1 MRAANHVTGRIGAV
15 DTGAPPR
22 STPQLIG
29 RDTVVQQLIDCATA
43 LTGPAVW
50 LVRGEIGIGR
60 SAVLAALA
68 ERVRA
73 TGVTVH
79 EVACLPRDH
88 HTAYLLAHR
97 LVTAL
102 SPTAA
107 LRAVT
112 AEPSAPGTSS
122 PAAAR
127 RPDGQPR
134 TDQSHP
140 TDPSQPSHA
149 GQPGPAHHPS
159 HPAHASQPGPDDP
172 GRLLTRQLT
181 RALRTRTRTV
191 VLVDDAQFADPE
203 TVDLVRVLAPLLAL
217 SAVRLVLG
225 VSPVRPPG
233 SAPRAPR
240 GPSWPFPDDLAGDP
254 VWLPP
259 LTRQEVA
266 RLVTHRLRAVPDRDL
281 VAELYRLSAGNPG
294 ALAAV
299 LGPAGEPTI
308 GTLIGH
314 AQLRPGA
321 APPVLP
327 DDDRFVRALAGL
339 GEATWRVAK
348 ALSVLEPLGSRTPA
362 ILATT
367 TGLSAA
373 AVAGALAELTAA
385 GLVDEAAEPGPA
397 ARADTP
403 ARRWSFRV
411 PLVAAALRA
420 RLGPYERRAV
430 SAAAVRAL
438 WEESDRAAPGE
449 GGGQR
454 RDAERRAYLAN
465 RIVDAGALVDRS
477 RALSELLF
485 ISAQLAPV
493 RPRDAARWLRA
504 AADLTD
510 DPLLRAS
517 SLARHAAT
525 AYRAGDAREAAD
537 AAGAVLRTHGADLSP
552 AARQELT
559 VVRLMALAAAGDM
572 AALGGQH
579 GPASRATEGPSAI
592 AGALTL
598 CLLGHWAQ
606 ALDLIAA
613 TGLGTRPD
621 PVTRHFGALLRDA
634 ARLMVGTPAGLY
646 AAVDAPAD
654 PSLPP
659 HLAFELTLLQCDG
672 LLALGSVRQ
681 AVALLERRGH
691 DTARLPAETRFLWQF
706 LTGSWDE
713 ALATARTVMV
723 SRRATARPP
732 VSVLVHA
739 HTSTMLL
746 AHGRPSRAR
755 TVLDQARA
763 QPIAAAYLLDAQ
775 EAAIA
780 LFLGEPALA
789 EEAVRRGLGEARE
802 RGHVFGT
809 ESLWTALAALQ
820 GDGDRPERVLLC
832 LREVDRVAT
841 AMASDRSRLRYL
853 RACLG
858 ALDRHPELASDLPDG
873 SALADEALTLARTDE
888 QPFELARTLLA
899 VASSGGRAR
908 PETESL
914 LREAYEVFGQ
924 LGALVWRYR
933 TRTALRDAGLPVPG
947 RRTVTEENER
957 LLATLVTEGLA
968 NRQIARALAVSEG
981 SVASRLNRLFH
992 RTGLRSRVELATLM
1006 LTTNER

>member
-1 MRAANHVTGRIGAV
+1 
-15 DTGAPPR
+15 
-22 STPQLIG
+22 
-29 RDTVVQQLIDCATA
+29 
-43 LTGPAVW
+43 
-50 LVRGEIGIGR
+50 
-60 SAVLAALA
+60 
-68 ERVRA
+68 
-73 TGVTVH
+73 
-79 EVACLPRDH
+79 CLPRDH

-97 LVTAL
+97 LVMAL

-112 AEPSAPGTSS
+112 AEPPAPGTQG

-134 TDQSHP
+134 TEPAHP
-140 TDPSQPSHA
+140 TDPTHPSHA
-149 GQPGPAHHPS
+149 NPPGQASHPGHPGRASHPARPS
-159 HPAHASQPGPDDP
+159 HPGHTSQPDPDDP
-172 GRLLTRQLT
+172 GSLLTRQLT

-233 SAPRAPR
+233 SAPRPWQE
-240 GPSWPFPDDLAGDP
+240 PTWPFPDDLAGDP

-339 GEATWRVAK
+339 GEPTWRVAK

-367 TGLSAA
+367 TGLPAA

-385 GLVDEAAEPGPA
+385 GLVDEAAEPTPGPA
-397 ARADTP
+397 TQAGTP

-430 SAAAVRAL
+430 SAAAVQAL
-438 WEESDRAAPGE
+438 WEEGDRAAPDE

-454 RDAERRAYLAN
+454 RGAERRAYLAN
-465 RIVDAGALVDRS
+465 RIVDAGALVERS

-485 ISAQLAPV
+485 ISAQLAPS

-537 AAGAVLRTHGADLSP
+537 AARAVLRTHGADLSP

-572 AALGGQH
+572 AALGVQH
-579 GPASRATEGPSAI
+579 GPAARATEGPSAI
-592 AGALTL
+592 AGPLTL

-613 TGLGTRPD
+613 TGLDTRPD
-621 PVTRHFGALLRDA
+621 PVTRHFGVLLRDA
-634 ARLMVGTPAGLY
+634 ARLMVGMPAGLY

-809 ESLWTALAALQ
+809 ELLWTALAALQ

-832 LREVDRVAT
+832 LREVDRVAR

-858 ALDRHPELASDLPDG
+858 ALTRHPELAADLPDG
-873 SALADEALTLARTDE
+873 PALADEALTLARTDD

-899 VASSGGRAR
+899 VASSGGRVG
-908 PETESL
+908 PEAESL